1 MIGGIEAPEEEE
13 GCCTGVEDG
22 AGGRAVVESVT
33 AMDLLTADT
42 KLVDATAKPC

>member
-1 MIGGIEAPEEEE
+1 MIVGTEVPEDEE

-22 AGGRAVVESVT
+22 AGGRAVLESVT
-33 AMDLLTADT
+33 AMDLLTAAT